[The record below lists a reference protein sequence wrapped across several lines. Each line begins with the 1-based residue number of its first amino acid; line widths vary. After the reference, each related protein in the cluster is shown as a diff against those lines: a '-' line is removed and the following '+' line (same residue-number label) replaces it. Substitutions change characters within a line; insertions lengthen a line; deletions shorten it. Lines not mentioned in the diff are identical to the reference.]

1 MNTIRM
7 MKQVLAHPYDF
18 YHDIQEPGRLKWS
31 QGIVLILLVYAARM
45 LSILATSYT
54 FQTREPYEISYI
66 HEFIW
71 IVVPWLTWCI
81 SNWGVSAIM
90 DGEGKFKEVFIGSVF
105 AMVPY
110 MLLIVPIA
118 LLSNLLSFSEQ
129 SLYSSLTTLTF
140 CWMGWLLIVKV
151 KIIHD
156 FELGKLIWI
165 TLISLLGMAI
175 IWFIGILMYG
185 LINQLINFVVD
196 LIKEMKF
203 RM

>member
-1 MNTIRM
+1 
-7 MKQVLAHPYDF
+7 
-18 YHDIQEPGRLKWS
+18 
-31 QGIVLILLVYAARM
+31 
-45 LSILATSYT
+45 
-54 FQTREPYEISYI
+54 
-66 HEFIW
+66 
-71 IVVPWLTWCI
+71 
-81 SNWGVSAIM
+81 
-90 DGEGKFKEVFIGSVF
+90 
-105 AMVPY
+105 
-110 MLLIVPIA
+110 
-118 LLSNLLSFSEQ
+118 
-129 SLYSSLTTLTF
+129 
-140 CWMGWLLIVKV
+140 MGWLLIVKV

>member
-7 MKQVLAHPYDF
+7 MHKVLRHPYDF
-18 YHDIQEPGRLKWS
+18 YYEIQDPGRLKWS
-31 QGIVLILLVYAARM
+31 QGILLILLAYVARM
-45 LSILATSYT
+45 LSILVTSYT

-71 IVVPWLTWCI
+71 IVVPWLTWCV
-81 SNWGVSAIM
+81 SNWGVSAIL
-90 DGEGKFKEVFIGSVF
+90 DGEGKFKEIFVGSVF

-110 MLLIVPIA
+110 ILFIVPIT
-118 LLSNLLSFSEQ
+118 LLTNLLSISEQ
-129 SLYSSLTTLTF
+129 SFYTSLTTLTF
-140 CWMGWLLIVKV
+140 YWVGWLMLVKV

-165 TLISLLGMAI
+165 TFISLIGMAI

-185 LINQLINFVVD
+185 LINQLINFAGD

>member
-7 MKQVLAHPYDF
+7 MKQVLVHPYDF
-18 YHDIQEPGRLKWS
+18 YQDIQEPGRLRWS

-45 LSILATSYT
+45 LSIILTSYT
-54 FQTREPYEISYI
+54 FQTREPYEISYV

-81 SNWGVSAIM
+81 SNWGVSAIL

-110 MLLIVPIA
+110 MLFIVPIA
-118 LLSNLLSFSEQ
+118 LLTNLLSFSEQ
-129 SLYSSLTTLTF
+129 SLYSSLTMITF

-185 LINQLINFVVD
+185 LINQLINFVFD

-203 RM
+203 RL